1 MNKLD
6 RITIDPQVFQGEP
19 CIRGLRIP
27 VSLIIKLI
35 SAGKTPKDI
44 IKDYPELGS
53 EDIKQA
59 SEKEIRKQLSGTPE
73 EVAPHIIR
81 VAREFRYQGFSY
93 DGGEERIPSD
103 KFSKYISIHRITGWL
118 DPHEFLIRG
127 DQGLPHE
134 VLPHFIGGI
143 VLQPL
148 PNSRTLFIARYST
161 SSCSDCDSSYFDNF
175 LHRLSSEMK
184 NIGFEE
190 TTARKAWRVFKEALS
205 IAKAVKP

>member
-35 SAGKTPKDI
+35 SAGKTPEDI
-44 IKDYPELGS
+44 IKDYPELES

-93 DGGEERIPSD
+93 DGEEERIPSD
-103 KFSKYISIHRITGWL
+103 KFSKNISIHRVTSWL

-134 VLPHFIGGI
+134 VLPHFTGGI

-161 SSCSDCDSSYFDNF
+161 PSCPDCASSHFDNF
-175 LHRLSSEMK
+175 LRRLSAELK
-184 NIGFEE
+184 NIGFEKPQLKRLGE
-190 TTARKAWRVFKEALS
+190 CSRKFCQSQRQ
-205 IAKAVKP
+205 